1 MLANKARET
10 ALKIQKSVLWAKR
23 KMSLYPMALCVR
35 TTVGRGIWGEEM
47 DQTMQG
53 FRAAWLL
60 ALLFCGQLCPS
71 RALGSKTF
79 LGLRRERRSY
89 ESLHKY
95 PARSHASVVYLIW
108 LGWST
113 FVSGS
118 GIHFTTE
125 SCRYARPFKKGLL
138 SEWLM
143 PGDRILSLRVVTIML
158 PNIFSLYSGPAAL
171 PSRAYFSTS

>member
-1 MLANKARET
+1 MVDKDVSCSNGLLQNSATRPCQLIPGLLTWTRVVTRSQASARTSVLCLAMLANKARET

-89 ESLHKY
+89 ESLHKH
-95 PARSHASVVYLIW
+95 PPRSHASVVYLIW
-108 LGWST
+108 LG
-113 FVSGS
+113 
-118 GIHFTTE
+118 
-125 SCRYARPFKKGLL
+125 
-138 SEWLM
+138 
-143 PGDRILSLRVVTIML
+143 
-158 PNIFSLYSGPAAL
+158 
-171 PSRAYFSTS
+171 